1 MWIMEDYVPVDYVG
15 LRCGF
20 CLQDQVHGMTMRV
33 LYPIERHKSIKPVE
47 IWTYA
52 HYTQP
57 PRLTNPANVMV
68 TKLIP

>member
-52 HYTQP
+52 HYT
-57 PRLTNPANVMV
+57 
-68 TKLIP
+68 